1 MLLLLLFCYFYP
13 DIIGNLQIEFRAI
26 REEFKKFL
34 NSNRENCET
43 FCDALKDPVDNLI
56 GLEDIFPKREL
67 EDMKLEDIFRRL
79 RRYVFNFMD
88 FEVLSS
94 LIRQCGEPSLF
105 EKMKSYEEKV
115 KIKCGR
121 ITVTE
126 LIAHWSPPIFEYD
139 IPEAF
144 KTCVT
149 EMFEDPNKCKAED
162 LRRLGLRFEHMLITQ
177 RIGMEAAHFHL
188 VQVSESS
195 VIALWV
201 VFTNMWPKL
210 MEEAKKLIH
219 EDSEFVQ
226 EIHLSVFILD
236 DYIIYPSTDREEV
249 RNKMLKV
256 IILRNY

>member
-1 MLLLLLFCYFYP
+1 MLLLLLLGCFCYFYP
-13 DIIGNLQIEFRAI
+13 DIENLQIEFHAI
-26 REEFKKFL
+26 GEEFKKFL
-34 NSNRENCET
+34 NSNRENCAN
-43 FCDALKDPVDNLI
+43 FCGTIKDSVDNWI
-56 GLEDIFPKREL
+56 GLEDIFLKWEL
-67 EDMKLEDIFRRL
+67 DEMKLEDIFKRL

-88 FEVLSS
+88 FDVLSS

-105 EKMKSYEEKV
+105 EKMKIYEEKV

-126 LIAHWSPPIFEYD
+126 LIAHWSPPIFACD
-139 IPEAF
+139 IPESF

-249 RNKMLKV
+249 RNERLKV
-256 IILRNY
+256 